1 MCNILLVRYIQGRW
15 PIRVLG
21 KWGARE
27 QWAAAY
33 GQGRGSGS
41 RSNGVC
47 GGSAPPPHPPAECMD
62 GGNRSSCPKDT
73 THATTL
79 RSELRGT
86 DLLSLIAGNSAVTP
100 SQTEMNRV
108 LQSRQHLPATCQHH
122 PSGGKGLER
131 APLLLGFLKPNLI
144 VIYEEP
150 PADPAT
156 RLSLQSSGSSPVPS
170 A

>member
-1 MCNILLVRYIQGRW
+1 MQESSGLQPMDRAGGQA
-15 PIRVLG
+15 P
-21 KWGARE
+21 GAMGCVE
-27 QWAAAY
+27 A
-33 GQGRGSGS
+33 
-41 RSNGVC
+41 
-47 GGSAPPPHPPAECMD
+47 APPPPPAECMD

-156 RLSLQSSGSSPVPS
+156 CSPLQSSGSSPVPS

>member
-21 KWGARE
+21 KWSARE

-47 GGSAPPPHPPAECMD
+47 GGSASPPPPAECMD

-108 LQSRQHLPATCQHH
+108 PQSRQHLPATCQHH

-156 RLSLQSSGSSPVPS
+156 RLPLQSSGSSPVPS